1 MKNTKEN
8 VAHLL
13 LFFTTTDIINSSFI
27 INSNFINLAIY
38 KNIET
43 Y

>member
-13 LFFTTTDIINSSFI
+13 LFFTTTDI
-27 INSNFINLAIY
+27 NFINLAIY
-38 KNIET
+38 KNI
-43 Y
+43 